1 MKEDEKKRLAIVDF
15 LNAVSADLALPEKYR
30 LQAAALT
37 FDFTDPKANPFA
49 PPIQLRIEG
58 DKVVGRAN
66 FGPTF
71 EGAVGTVHGGFVAA
85 TFDQVLY
92 MAQSVTGI
100 PSKDSKLALV
110 HNQFE
115 LCRLP
120 SLDMHCLRSVTRAEQ
135 SVCSFWYFEFN
146 ITRPIGYPRRYNRV
160 IGRI

>member
-66 FGPTF
+66 FGLTF

-92 MAQSVTGI
+92 LAQSVTQIPAVTGTLTIRYRSPTPLLTELLLQGKVDHVEGRKIFAGATISANGI
-100 PSKDSKLALV
+100 
-110 HNQFE
+110 
-115 LCRLP
+115 
-120 SLDMHCLRSVTRAEQ
+120 VTAEAEGL
-135 SVCSFWYFEFN
+135 F
-146 ITRPIGYPRRYNRV
+146 IATK
-160 IGRI
+160 